1 MTLTIEESKMR
12 TIDDE
17 IEEQILGARRIFI
30 SDAVD
35 NESAEDVIR
44 KLWYLELKEPGKP
57 ILLVI
62 NSPGGSVDSGFA
74 IWDQAKMITSPMRT
88 LVTGLAAS
96 MGSILSL
103 VADKGYRYATPYAR
117 FMVHQPSIGGLYR
130 GQATDLEI
138 QAKEI
143 IKTRETLIEIYAE
156 ATGKAPEVIDAL
168 IDRDSWMT
176 AQEALDYGMIDKLV
190 NSFNEIG

>member
-1 MTLTIEESKMR
+1 MTATMDMDMR
-12 TIDDE
+12 RLDDQID
-17 IEEQILGARRIFI
+17 EQILNARRIFI

-35 NESAEDVIR
+35 NESAEEVIR
-44 KLWYLELKEPGKP
+44 KLWYLELTGPGQP
-57 ILLVI
+57 ITLVI

-74 IWDQAKMITSPMRT
+74 IWDQIKMISSPVRT

-103 VADKGYRYATPYAR
+103 AGGVGGRFATPYAR
-117 FMVHQPSIGGLYR
+117 FMVHQPALSGVYR

-143 IKTRETLIEIYAE
+143 IKTRETLIEIYSE
-156 ATGKAPEVIDAL
+156 ATGKDAETIDAL
-168 IDRDSWMT
+168 IDRDAWMT

-190 NSFNEIG
+190 SSFDELS

>member
-1 MTLTIEESKMR
+1 MTTTMEQSMR
-12 TIDDE
+12 TMDDQ
-17 IEEQILGARRIFI
+17 IEEQILSARRVFI

-35 NESAEDVIR
+35 NESSEEVIR
-44 KLWYLELKEPGKP
+44 KLWYLDLVGPGQP
-57 ILLVI
+57 IVLVI
-62 NSPGGSVDSGFA
+62 NSPGGSVDCGFA
-74 IWDQAKMITSPMRT
+74 IWDQIKMISSPVKT

-103 VADKGYRYATPYAR
+103 VAGKGGRFATPYAR
-117 FMVHQPSIGGLYR
+117 FMVHQPALSGVYR

-156 ATGKAPEVIDAL
+156 ATGKDNETIDQL
-168 IDRDSWMT
+168 IDRDAWMT
-176 AQEALDYGMIDKLV
+176 AEEALQYGMLDSLV
-190 NSFNEIG
+190 NSFDDLV